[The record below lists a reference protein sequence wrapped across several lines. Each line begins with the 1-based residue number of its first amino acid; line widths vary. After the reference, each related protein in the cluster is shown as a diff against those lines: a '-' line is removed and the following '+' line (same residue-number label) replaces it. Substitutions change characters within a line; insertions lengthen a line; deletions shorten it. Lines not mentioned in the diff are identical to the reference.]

1 MQRIMTEM
9 EENHIMDDLNK
20 CSTASPSHSTQSSLS
35 VLIVDD
41 DKTNRLILSTLIK
54 KLDYHV
60 ISAVNGKEAVEIYT
74 ESRPDIILMD
84 IMMPIMN
91 GYDAAIEIKR
101 LCGEIFVP
109 IIFLTAITDEN
120 ALAKCI
126 EYGGDDFI
134 TKPYNG
140 IIIKA
145 KIDAMVRVRELYN
158 HIADSKEEL
167 QEHHS
172 RLQLEHEIAETIFTN
187 ITNPKNLEIDHIRY
201 LLKPMSITSGD
212 ILLCSRTPSGGLH
225 VMLGDFTGHG
235 LSAAIGA
242 IPVSDT
248 FYSLSSKG
256 YSIGDIAFNI
266 NKRLKE
272 TLPAGFFCAACL
284 IEADE
289 EFRTVAI
296 WNGGNPDIIITNDE
310 APPIKVKSSHLPLG
324 VLSVDNLD
332 RSVEFIELT
341 PNNKI
346 YMISDGVVEAQNDKG
361 QMYSQERLDDIL
373 MDTQSDRD
381 PFDTI
386 KDSIDHFCTNTDQ
399 FDDITLIEITAKPL
413 DILDNTVSSI
423 SEQALSPAK
432 WQLSMK
438 LEADALKQTNPCPLI
453 TQSIME
459 IQGLAEHRERIYTIL
474 SELYSNALE
483 HGLLKLSSSIKAN
496 PQGFTEYYNARESAL
511 ENLQYSS
518 ISILISHQPTS
529 SGGGGELVITIE
541 DTGSGFDIS
550 STNPSLA
557 ENSGSHGRGIN
568 LVKSLCSSIVYSNNG
583 TKVKAHYQWG

>member
-1 MQRIMTEM
+1 
-9 EENHIMDDLNK
+9 MDDVSIK
-20 CSTASPSHSTQSSLS
+20 TTGVISTKNQPPLS

-54 KLDYHV
+54 KLGYTV
-60 ISAVNGKEAVEIYT
+60 ISAVNGEEAVEMYAT
-74 ESRPDIILMD
+74 DHPEIILMD
-84 IMMPIMN
+84 VMMPVMN
-91 GYDAAIEIKR
+91 GYDAAVEIKR
-101 LCGEIFVP
+101 ICGEVFVP

-134 TKPYNG
+134 TKPYNNT
-140 IIIKA
+140 IIKA
-145 KIDAMVRVRELYN
+145 KIDAMVRVRGLYN
-158 HIADSKEEL
+158 HIADSKSKL

-187 ITNPKNLEIDHIRY
+187 ITNPENLEIENIKY

-212 ILLCSRTPSGGLH
+212 ILLCSRTPSGGMH

-272 TLPAGFFCAACL
+272 TLPSGFFCAACL

-289 EFRTVAI
+289 AFRTVAV
-296 WNGGNPDIIITNDE
+296 WNGGNPDIIITKNNG
-310 APPIKVKSSHLPLG
+310 PPIKIPSSHLPLG
-324 VLSVDNLD
+324 ILNSENLD
-332 RSVEFIELT
+332 RSVEFIELSDS
-341 PNNKI
+341 NKI
-346 YMISDGVVEAQNDKG
+346 YMISDGVVEAQNVHGD
-361 QMYSQERLDDIL
+361 MYTQKRLDSVL
-373 MDTQSDRD
+373 LASQNRHN
-381 PFDTI
+381 PFSTI
-386 KDSIDHFCTNTDQ
+386 KNSINSFCKNANQ

-413 DILDNTVSSI
+413 DTVNKTHTENNDQVLAAANWSLSIKLDAG
-423 SEQALSPAK
+423 AL
-432 WQLSMK
+432 Q
-438 LEADALKQTNPCPLI
+438 QTNPCPLI

-459 IQGLAEHRERIYTIL
+459 IQGLSEHRERIYTIL
-474 SELYSNALE
+474 SELYSNSLE
-483 HGLLKLSSSIKAN
+483 HGILGLDSSIKEN

-511 ENLQYSS
+511 SNLKNSS
-518 ISILISHQPTS
+518 IEISVKHQPLPS
-529 SGGGGELVITIE
+529 NSGGNIIIIIE
-541 DTGSGFDIS
+541 DTGTGFDIS
-550 STNPSLA
+550 NNNSSLK
-557 ENSGSHGRGIN
+557 ENRNSHGRGIS
-568 LVKSLCSSIVYSNNG
+568 LVKSLCTSLLYTNEG
-583 TKVKAHYQWG
+583 TRVEAHYQW

>member
-1 MQRIMTEM
+1 MG
-9 EENHIMDDLNK
+9 DVSSNK
-20 CSTASPSHSTQSSLS
+20 SSLAGTNNQDVLS

-54 KLDYHV
+54 KLGYNV
-60 ISAVNGKEAVEIYT
+60 ASAVNGKEAIEMYT
-74 ESRPDIILMD
+74 SISPDIILMD
-84 IMMPIMN
+84 VMMPVMN

-101 LCGEIFVP
+101 ICGEIFVP

-134 TKPYNG
+134 TKPYNST
-140 IIIKA
+140 IIKA

-158 HIADSKEEL
+158 RIADSRSEL

-187 ITNPKNLEIDHIRY
+187 ITNPKNLEIDNIQY

-212 ILLCSRTPSGGLH
+212 ILLCSRTPSGGMH

-272 TLPAGFFCAACL
+272 TLPSGFFCAACL

-289 EFRTVAI
+289 AFRTIAV
-296 WNGGNPDIIITNDE
+296 WNGGNPDIIITKKGGS
-310 APPIKVKSSHLPLG
+310 PIKIPSNHLPLG
-324 VLSVDNLD
+324 VLNSDNLD
-332 RSVEFIELT
+332 RSVEFIELGE
-341 PNNKI
+341 NDKI
-346 YMISDGVVEAQNDKG
+346 YMVSDGVIEAQNSLG
-361 QMYSQERLDDIL
+361 EMYTQEKLDSVLIDSQN
-373 MDTQSDRD
+373 SNN
-381 PFDTI
+381 PFYTI
-386 KDSIDHFCTNTDQ
+386 KESIDEFCKDTGQ
-399 FDDITLIEITAKPL
+399 FDDITLIEVTAKPL
-413 DILDNTVSSI
+413 DNADNTFI
-423 SEQALSPAK
+423 ENNDQALVPAK
-432 WQLSMK
+432 WALSMK
-438 LEADALKQTNPCPLI
+438 LSAAALRQTNPCPLI

-459 IQGLAEHRERIYTIL
+459 IQGISEHRERIYTIL
-474 SELYSNALE
+474 SELYSNSLE
-483 HGLLKLSSSIKAN
+483 HGILQLDSSIKEN
-496 PQGFTEYYNARESAL
+496 PQGFTEYYNARELTLA
-511 ENLQYSS
+511 NLKKASIE
-518 ISILISHQPTS
+518 ISIEHHPLSS
-529 SGGGGELVITIE
+529 NSGGNIIIVIE
-541 DTGSGFDIS
+541 DTGTGFHIS
-550 STNPSLA
+550 DNNDSLA
-557 ENSGSHGRGIN
+557 ENRNSHGRGIN
-568 LVKSLCSSIVYSNNG
+568 LVKSLCTSLSYSNEG
-583 TKVKAHYQWG
+583 TRVEAHYQW

>member
-1 MQRIMTEM
+1 
-9 EENHIMDDLNK
+9 MDDVGINITGVASANNK
-20 CSTASPSHSTQSSLS
+20 DALS

-54 KLDYHV
+54 KLGYTV
-60 ISAVNGKEAVEIYT
+60 ISAINGEEAVEMYANNH
-74 ESRPDIILMD
+74 PDIILMD
-84 IMMPIMN
+84 VMMPVMN
-91 GYDAAIEIKR
+91 GYDAAVEIKR
-101 LCGEIFVP
+101 ICCEVFVP

-134 TKPYNG
+134 IKPYNS

-158 HIADSKEEL
+158 HIADSKSAL

-187 ITNPKNLEIDHIRY
+187 ITNPKNLEIENIKY

-212 ILLCSRTPSGGLH
+212 ILLCSRTPSGGMH

-272 TLPAGFFCAACL
+272 TLPSGFFCAACL

-289 EFRTVAI
+289 AFRTVAV
-296 WNGGNPDIIITNDE
+296 WNGGNPDIIITTNDG
-310 APPIKVKSSHLPLG
+310 PPIKIPSSHLPLG
-324 VLSVDNLD
+324 VLNSDNLD
-332 RSVEFIELT
+332 RSVEFIELG
-341 PNNKI
+341 PNDKI
-346 YMISDGVVEAQNDKG
+346 YMVSDGIIEAQNSQG
-361 QMYSQERLDDIL
+361 NMYTQQKLDNVIL
-373 MDTQSDRD
+373 EAQKSSN
-381 PFDTI
+381 PFSTI
-386 KDSIDHFCTNTDQ
+386 ENSINEFCINAEQ

-413 DILDNTVSSI
+413 DIYDNTQT
-423 SEQALSPAK
+423 ENNNQALAVVN
-432 WQLSMK
+432 WGLSIK
-438 LEADALKQTNPCPLI
+438 LGAGALQQTNPCPLI

-459 IQGLAEHRERIYTIL
+459 IQGLSEHRERIYTIL
-474 SELYSNALE
+474 SELYSNSLE
-483 HGLLKLSSSIKAN
+483 HGILKLDSSIKEN
-496 PQGFTEYYNARESAL
+496 PQGFIQYYNARELAL
-511 ENLQYSS
+511 SNLQDSS
-518 ISILISHQPTS
+518 IEILVEHHPLPSN
-529 SGGGGELVITIE
+529 SGGNIIIIIE
-541 DTGSGFDIS
+541 DTGTGFDIS
-550 STNPSLA
+550 SSHSSLID
-557 ENSGSHGRGIN
+557 NKNSHGRGIN
-568 LVKSLCSSIVYSNNG
+568 LVKSLCTFLSYTNG
-583 TKVKAHYQWG
+583 GTRVEAHYQW